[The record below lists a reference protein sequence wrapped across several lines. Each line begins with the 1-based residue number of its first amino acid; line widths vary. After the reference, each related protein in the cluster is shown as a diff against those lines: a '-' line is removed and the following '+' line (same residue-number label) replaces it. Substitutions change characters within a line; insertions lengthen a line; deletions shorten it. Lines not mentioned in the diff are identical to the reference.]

1 MAAAPKRLSSGRPTA
16 AAAGL
21 GQLQRGLSLGFA
33 NRDVAFAA
41 GLCLILGMLFV
52 PLPTALLDF
61 GLAISLALSVL
72 VLMVALWIPRPL
84 DFNSFP
90 TLLLVVT
97 MLRLALNVSSTRLIL
112 SEGHTGTDA
121 AGHVIQGFSRFVV
134 GGDFLIGVVIFAI
147 LVVINFIVITK
158 GSTRIAE
165 VSARFSLDAMPGK
178 QMAIDADLGAGLIDD
193 EEAKKRRRELSDESA
208 FFGSMDGASKFVRGD
223 AVAGIIITLINVVGG
238 ILIGLFQHGLSLSQA
253 ANNYTVLTIGDGLV
267 TQVPALIVSL
277 AAGMIVT
284 KGGTE
289 GATNE
294 ALLAQLSHFPK
305 ALYMAA
311 ALLLGI
317 GLLPGFPFLVF
328 LLLAALMAGLGRMV
342 EGQAAAREKAEAAET
357 AAKEK
362 PAPETP
368 KDLMR
373 VDDIRLDLG
382 ATLVPLIASKEA
394 ALPGKVQSLR
404 NLFVREYGFMMPS
417 VRIKDDAS
425 LPVTTY
431 AILVHGVEVGRG
443 EIRPHSLLVIDPQ
456 GTITDLP
463 GEKTREPTF
472 GLAAIWVDRQHAQEA
487 EQRGYTVV
495 DPESVITTHL
505 TEVVK
510 DHLPDLLTYGAVQ
523 ELVKGL
529 DADYRKLVG
538 DIQNPS
544 PPILLQHVLQNLLA
558 EKVSIRNLPLIVE
571 AVAEAAASSKNVTTI
586 TEHVRR
592 RLSNQICRAL
602 ADKAGY
608 VPVIVLSSSW
618 ESEFTAAVKGT
629 GDDRTFLMS
638 PQRVQEFILA
648 ARQEI
653 QKFAQKDEWPAL
665 MVSPETR
672 NFVRSMLERVSPMT
686 QVISHSE
693 VHRKASL
700 RTVATI
706 GP

>member
-1 MAAAPKRLSSGRPTA
+1 MAAQPRRIASSRPVA
-16 AAAGL
+16 AL
-21 GQLQRGLSLGFA
+21 GSSAQFRRGLNLGLA
-33 NRDVAFAA
+33 NRDIAFAV
-41 GLCLILGMLFV
+41 GVCLILGMLFV
-52 PLPTALLDF
+52 PLPTVLLDF
-61 GLAISLALSVL
+61 GLAVSLALSVL

-112 SEGHTGTDA
+112 SQGHTGTQA
-121 AGHVIQGFSRFVV
+121 AGDVIQGFSRFVV

-178 QMAIDADLGAGLIDD
+178 QMAIDADLGAGLIDE
-193 EEAKKRRRELSDESA
+193 EEAKKRRKDLADESA
-208 FFGSMDGASKFVRGD
+208 FFGAMDGASKFVRGD
-223 AVAGIIITLINVVGG
+223 AVAGIIITMINVIGG
-238 ILIGLFQHGLSLSQA
+238 ILIGLFSHGLSLSQA

-294 ALLAQLSHFPK
+294 ALFQQLSTFPK

-311 ALLLGI
+311 ALLLGL

-328 LLLAALMAGLGRMV
+328 LLLAAIMAALGRVV
-342 EGQAAAREKAEAAET
+342 ETQAAERERAAAAET
-357 AAKEK
+357 VKKDEPAAES
-362 PAPETP
+362 P
-368 KDLMR
+368 KDLLK
-373 VDDIRLDLG
+373 VDDLRLDLG
-382 ATLVPLIASKEA
+382 QTLVPLIASKEA

-404 NLFVREYGFMMPS
+404 NLFVRDFGFMLPS
-417 VRIKDDAS
+417 VRIKDDPA
-425 LPVTTY
+425 LPVTSY
-431 AILVHGVEVGRG
+431 AILVQGVEVGRG

-456 GTITDLP
+456 GSISDLP

-472 GLAAIWVDRQHAQEA
+472 GLAAIWVDRQHAELA

-529 DADYRKLVG
+529 DSDYRKLVG
-538 DIQNPS
+538 EIQNPS
-544 PPILLQHVLQNLLA
+544 PVILLQHVLQALLA
-558 EKVSIRNLPLIVE
+558 EKISIRNLPLITE
-571 AVAEAAASSKNVTTI
+571 AVAEAAATSKNVTTI

-592 RLSNQICRAL
+592 RLANQICRSL

-608 VPVIVLSSSW
+608 VPVIVLSNSW
-618 ESEFTAAVKGT
+618 ESEFTAAVKGA
-629 GDDRTFLMS
+629 GDDKTFLMS

-653 QKFAQKDEWPAL
+653 QKFAARDEWPAL

-672 NFVRSMLERVSPMT
+672 SFVRSMLERVSPMT